1 MNMKTPIN
9 TNKQDALYGSL
20 LGGAVGDAYGLPF
33 EGLSPKRVVKFFQS
47 DDTYHLIPLINVGMV
62 SDDTEHAIMTV
73 QAYIASGGDVNRFKK
88 ALKWRLVV
96 WLSGLPAGVGLA
108 TGRSIFKMML
118 GFQQTGVYSAG
129 NGGAMRSAV
138 LGVLCDDI
146 EQLKTFVYQSTVLT
160 HTDPKAYQGSLVV
173 ALLTWLECRYQDW
186 TNKQILQFLQQQI
199 DDKELLNLIE
209 NYQVGKNGI
218 TGYMYDTVPA
228 VVQTWLNFRNN
239 PLAGLNYLI
248 KQGGDTDST
257 CAIFGGIVGIRYGI
271 EMFNHMI
278 GVWGEPKIRPTW
290 IWGLCEQAN
299 VVYQNRQPMRPNN
312 LFGIFTYPRNFL
324 FLIIVLLHGFRRLLP
339 PYG

>member
-1 MNMKTPIN
+1 MNIKIPIN
-9 TNKQDALYGSL
+9 INKQSALYGSL

-33 EGLSPKRVVKFFQS
+33 EGLSPKYVAKFFKS

-62 SDDTEHAIMTV
+62 SDDTEHAVMTV
-73 QAYIASGGDVNRFKK
+73 QAYIASGGDVNCFKK

-118 GFQQTGVYSAG
+118 GFNQTGVYSAG

-138 LGVLCDDI
+138 LGVLCDDV
-146 EQLKTFVYQSTVLT
+146 EQLKTFVYQSTILT

-173 ALLTWLECRYQDW
+173 ALLAWLECRYPDW
-186 TNKQILQFLQQQI
+186 TNEQMLQFLQQQI
-199 DDKELLNLIE
+199 DDKELVDLID

-239 PLAGLNYLI
+239 PLAGLNNLI

-257 CAIFGGIVGIRYGI
+257 CAIFGGIVGVRYG
-271 EMFNHMI
+271 EQMFNNMA

-290 IWGLCEQAN
+290 LWQLSEQTILVDN
-299 VVYQNRQPMRPNN
+299 HQQSQKPLN
-312 LFGIFTYPRNFL
+312 LFGIWTYPRNLL
-324 FLIIVLLHGFRRLLP
+324 FLIIVLIHGFRRLLP
-339 PYG
+339 PY